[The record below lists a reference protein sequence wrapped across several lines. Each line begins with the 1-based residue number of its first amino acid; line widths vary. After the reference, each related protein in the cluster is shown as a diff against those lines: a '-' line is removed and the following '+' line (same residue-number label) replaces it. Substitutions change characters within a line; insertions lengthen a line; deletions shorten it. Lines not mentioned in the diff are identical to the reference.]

1 MSMKATTIFLVELLE
16 PTRAL
21 IREAAQEVF
30 PEAQLIAVRSV
41 QEAAQRTLPDRQQLL
56 ILTDRDE
63 AEIGRAALVAC
74 GDERPCW
81 ATLVLGHSSPDL
93 VESVPLEECTPRW
106 LARFFRSVLLQ
117 QELVRENLRLRGDL
131 KTLGRRLGHDLRSP
145 LNCLHLNC
153 ELVDTLL
160 REDASMVKTQID
172 VIRKSIP
179 EIAQLI
185 ERFSEI
191 ITASAEP
198 LPATDV
204 PMDAVVAVVLRQ
216 LQATIDEAGA
226 AVQSPVHWPHVQ
238 GVAEWLSVIWWNL
251 IMNALKHRWPG
262 TPIQLGWKQE
272 NEAVRFW
279 VANRGTAVP
288 AELEGHL
295 FPKFDRL
302 HTHNRH
308 GLGLSIV
315 QRLVSLQQG
324 RCGYERRGPDTSV
337 FYFTLPGLS
346 SQPAPGK

>member
-1 MSMKATTIFLVELLE
+1 MKATAIFLVELPE
-16 PTRAL
+16 SMREL
-21 IREAAQEVF
+21 IRETAQEVF
-30 PEAQLIAVRSV
+30 PDAQLIAVRSV
-41 QEAAQRTLPDRQQLL
+41 QEAAQCTIPGRRQLL

-63 AEIGRAALVAC
+63 AEIGRAAQAMD
-74 GDERPCW
+74 GDERPRW
-81 ATLVLGHSSPDL
+81 ATLVLGRCSPDL
-93 VESVPLEECTPRW
+93 AESVPLEECTPRW
-106 LARFFRSVLLQ
+106 LARHFRLVLLQ
-117 QELVRENLRLRGDL
+117 HELVRENLRLRGDL

-153 ELVDTLL
+153 ELMDTLL
-160 REDASMVKTQID
+160 REDVSMVKTQID
-172 VIRKSIP
+172 IIRKSVP

-185 ERFSEI
+185 ERFSEV

-216 LQATIDEAGA
+216 LQATIDQAGA
-226 AVQSPVHWPHVQ
+226 AVQSPVYWPHVQ
-238 GVAEWLSVIWWNL
+238 GVAEWLTVIWWNL

-262 TPIQLGWKQE
+262 TPIQLGWKNE
-272 NEAVRFW
+272 NGSVRFW
-279 VANRGTAVP
+279 VANHGTAVP
-288 AELEGHL
+288 AELEGNL
-295 FPKFDRL
+295 FSKFDRL

-337 FYFTLPGLS
+337 FYFILPGS
-346 SQPAPGK
+346 THKPAPAK